1 MTKPPQIPLEVS
13 IQRLQQQLKRGAITS
28 QALTQHY
35 LERIEQLDAGK
46 LNSVRQVN
54 PDALEI
60 ARGLD
65 RERENGVARG
75 AMHGIPV
82 LLKANIDTADLL
94 ETTAGSLTLR
104 GSLAQQDAFLVTKLR
119 EAGALILGKTNMT
132 EWANFTTTGMPNGY
146 SSLGGQVKNPYG
158 DFDTGGS
165 SSGSGASIA
174 ANLAVV
180 AVGTET
186 SGSILSPAVSN
197 SLVGIKP
204 TVGLIS
210 RTGIIPIAASQDTAG
225 PMTRC
230 VADAAALLS
239 VMAGRDPLDSA
250 TKGSRSETDYTKFL
264 EKDGLRGARIGV
276 PRAYYWDFVTADQ
289 RSILETA
296 LIALQDCGAT
306 LIENADISTAK
317 AVSDAGYAVLVY
329 EFKRDLN
336 KYLRHLKPPYPRN
349 LLEVIRANE
358 ASFATNLRYG
368 QTLLLASQAASG
380 TRGKYYQYARAED
393 IRLAKLEGI
402 DLTLQQHNL
411 DAIFMPMYWGAQIGA
426 KAGYPTITVPAG
438 YDVNGQ
444 PVGVS
449 LLGAAYSE
457 GKLIQYGYAY
467 EQATKARKSPLLEV
481 E

>member
-1 MTKPPQIPLEVS
+1 MTKPPQIPLDLS
-13 IQRLQQQLKRGAITS
+13 IQQLQQQMKSGAITS
-28 QALTQHY
+28 EALTQHHF
-35 LERIEQLDAGK
+35 ERIARVDAGK
-46 LNSVRQVN
+46 LNSVRQTN

-65 RERENGVARG
+65 AERASGGTRG
-75 AMHGIPV
+75 ILHGIPV
-82 LLKANIDTADLL
+82 LVKDNISTADGL

-104 GSLAQQDAFLVTKLR
+104 GSIAQNDAFLVTKLR
-119 EAGALILGKTNMT
+119 EAGAVILGKANMT
-132 EWANFTTTGMPNGY
+132 EWANFISTDMPNGY

-165 SSGSGASIA
+165 SSGSGSSIA
-174 ANLAVV
+174 ADLAVV

-186 SGSILSPAVSN
+186 SGSILSPSVSN

-230 VADAAALLS
+230 VADAAVLLG
-239 VMAGRDPLDSA
+239 VLAGRDPQDSA
-250 TKGSRSETDYTKFL
+250 TKGSRGEADYTKFL
-264 EKDGLRGARIGV
+264 VKDGLRGARIGV
-276 PRAYYWDFVTADQ
+276 PRVHYWDLVTPDQ
-289 RSILETA
+289 RPIFETA
-296 LIALQDCGAT
+296 LVALQDCGAV
-306 LIENADISTAK
+306 LIDAEIPTAK

-336 KYLRHLKPPYPRN
+336 NYLRSLERPYPQS
-349 LLEVIRANE
+349 LLEVIRLNE
-358 ASFATNLRYG
+358 VNFETHLRYG

-380 TRGKYYQYARAED
+380 TRGQYYRHARAED
-393 IRLAKLEGI
+393 LRLAKLEGI
-402 DLTLQQHNL
+402 DATMQQHKL

-444 PVGVS
+444 PVGIS
-449 LLGAAYSE
+449 LLGSAYSE
-457 GKLIQYGYAY
+457 GKLIQYGYGF
-467 EQATKARKSPLLEV
+467 EQATKARKSPPLEEV
-481 E
+481 

>member
-1 MTKPPQIPLEVS
+1 MTKLPQIPLESS
-13 IQRLQQQLKRGAITS
+13 IQQLQQQLKSGAITS
-28 QALTQHY
+28 EALTQHY
-35 LERIEQLDAGK
+35 LERIARVDAGK
-46 LNSVRQVN
+46 LNSVRQIN

-65 RERENGVARG
+65 AERKSGSARG
-75 AMHGIPV
+75 ALHGIPV
-82 LLKANIDTADLL
+82 LVKDNVATADGI
-94 ETTAGSLTLR
+94 ETSAGSLTLR
-104 GSLAQQDAFLVTKLR
+104 GCIARDDAFLVTKLR
-119 EAGALILGKTNMT
+119 EAGAVVIGKTNMT

-186 SGSILSPAVSN
+186 SGSILSPSVSN

-230 VADAAALLS
+230 VADAAVLLS
-239 VMAGRDPLDSA
+239 VLAGRDPKDSA
-250 TKGSRSETDYTKFL
+250 TKGSKIEVDYTKFL
-264 EKDGLRGARIGV
+264 EKDGLRGARIGA
-276 PRAYYWDFVTADQ
+276 PRAHYWDNVTPDQ
-289 RSILETA
+289 RPILETA
-296 LIALQDCGAT
+296 LVALGDCGAV
-306 LIENADISTAK
+306 LVNADIPTAK

-336 KYLRHLKPPYPRN
+336 KYLRLLEPPYPRS
-349 LLEVIRANE
+349 LLEVIRLNE
-358 ASFATNLRYG
+358 ANFETHLRYG

-380 TRGKYYQYARAED
+380 TRSKYYQHSRAED
-393 IRLAKLEGI
+393 VCLAKLEGI
-402 DLTLQQHNL
+402 DATMQQHKL
-411 DAIFMPMYWGAQIGA
+411 DAMFMPMYWGAQIGA

-438 YDVNGQ
+438 YDANGQ
-444 PVGVS
+444 PVGIS
-449 LLGAAYSE
+449 LLGSAYSE
-457 GKLIQYGYAY
+457 GKLIQYGYAF
-467 EQATKARKSPLLEV
+467 EQATQARKSPKLEV
-481 E
+481 K

>member
-1 MTKPPQIPLEVS
+1 MTKPPQIPLDLS
-13 IQRLQQQLKRGAITS
+13 IQQLQQQMKSGAITS
-28 QALTQHY
+28 EALTQHHF
-35 LERIEQLDAGK
+35 ERIARVDAGK
-46 LNSVRQVN
+46 LNSVRQTN

-65 RERENGVARG
+65 AERASGGTRG
-75 AMHGIPV
+75 ILHGIPV
-82 LLKANIDTADLL
+82 LVKDNISTADGL

-104 GSLAQQDAFLVTKLR
+104 GSIARDDAFLVTKLR
-119 EAGALILGKTNMT
+119 EAGAVILGKANMT
-132 EWANFTTTGMPNGY
+132 EWANFISTDMPNGY

-165 SSGSGASIA
+165 SSGSGSSIA
-174 ANLAVV
+174 ADLAVV

-186 SGSILSPAVSN
+186 SGSILSPSVSN

-230 VADAAALLS
+230 VADAAVLLG
-239 VMAGRDPLDSA
+239 VLAGRDPQDSA
-250 TKGSRSETDYTKFL
+250 TKGSRGEADYTKFL
-264 EKDGLRGARIGV
+264 VKDGLRGARIGV
-276 PRAYYWDFVTADQ
+276 PRVHYWDLVTPDQ
-289 RSILETA
+289 RPIFETA
-296 LIALQDCGAT
+296 LVALQDCGAV
-306 LIENADISTAK
+306 LIDAEIPTAK

-336 KYLRHLKPPYPRN
+336 KYLRSLERPYPQS
-349 LLEVIRANE
+349 LLEVIRLNE
-358 ASFATNLRYG
+358 VNFETHLRYG

-380 TRGKYYQYARAED
+380 TRGQYYRHARAED
-393 IRLAKLEGI
+393 LRLAKLEGI
-402 DLTLQQHNL
+402 DATMQQHKL

-444 PVGVS
+444 PVGIS
-449 LLGAAYSE
+449 LLGSAYSE
-457 GKLIQYGYAY
+457 GKLIQYGYAF
-467 EQATKARKSPLLEV
+467 EQATKARKSPPLEEV
-481 E
+481 

>member
-1 MTKPPQIPLEVS
+1 MTKPPQIALLELS
-13 IQRLQQQLKRGAITS
+13 IQQLQQQLKRGVITS
-28 QALTQHY
+28 QTLTQHY
-35 LERIEQLDAGK
+35 LERIEELDAGK
-46 LNSVRQVN
+46 LNSLRQVN
-54 PDALEI
+54 PAALEI

-65 RERENGVARG
+65 AERKNGAARG
-75 AMHGIPV
+75 ALHGIPV
-82 LLKANIDTADLL
+82 LVKDNIATADLL
-94 ETTAGSLTLR
+94 STSAGSLTLQGCVAR
-104 GSLAQQDAFLVTKLR
+104 EDAFLVSKLR
-119 EAGALILGKTNMT
+119 EAGAVILGKTNMT

-146 SSLGGQVKNPYG
+146 SSLGGQVRNPYG

-186 SGSILSPAVSN
+186 SGSILSPSVSN

-210 RTGIIPIAASQDTAG
+210 RKGIIPIAASQDTAG

-230 VADAAALLS
+230 VADAAVLLG
-239 VMAGRDPLDSA
+239 VLAGRDPQDSA
-250 TKGSRSETDYTKFL
+250 TKGSRNEADYTKFL
-264 EKDGLRGARIGV
+264 EKDGLRDARIGV
-276 PRAYYWDFVTADQ
+276 PRAHYWDLVTPDQ
-289 RSILETA
+289 RPILETA
-296 LIALQDCGAT
+296 LVALGDCGAV
-306 LIENADISTAK
+306 LIDADIPTAK

-329 EFKRDLN
+329 EFKHDLN
-336 KYLRHLKPPYPRN
+336 KYLRSLEPPYPRS

-358 ASFATNLRYG
+358 ANFETHLRYG

-380 TRGKYYQYARAED
+380 TRSKYYQHSRAED

-402 DLTLQQHNL
+402 DATIQQHRL

-438 YDVNGQ
+438 YDQSGQ
-444 PVGVS
+444 PVGIS

-467 EQATKARKSPLLEV
+467 EQATNARKPPPLEV
-481 E
+481 I

>member
-1 MTKPPQIPLEVS
+1 MTKPPQIPLDLS
-13 IQRLQQQLKRGAITS
+13 IQQLQQQMKSGAITS
-28 QALTQHY
+28 EALTQHHF
-35 LERIEQLDAGK
+35 ERIARVDAGK
-46 LNSVRQVN
+46 LNSVRQTN

-65 RERENGVARG
+65 AERASGGTRG
-75 AMHGIPV
+75 ILHGIPV
-82 LLKANIDTADLL
+82 LVKDNISTADGL

-104 GSLAQQDAFLVTKLR
+104 GSIAQNDAFLVTKLR
-119 EAGALILGKTNMT
+119 EAGAVILGKANMT
-132 EWANFTTTGMPNGY
+132 EWANFISTDMPNGY

-165 SSGSGASIA
+165 SSGSGSSIA
-174 ANLAVV
+174 ADLAVV

-186 SGSILSPAVSN
+186 SGSILSPSVSN

-230 VADAAALLS
+230 VADAAVLLG
-239 VMAGRDPLDSA
+239 VLAGRDPQDSA
-250 TKGSRSETDYTKFL
+250 TKGSRGEADYTKFL
-264 EKDGLRGARIGV
+264 VKDGLRGARIGV
-276 PRAYYWDFVTADQ
+276 PRVHYWDLVTPDQ
-289 RSILETA
+289 RPIFETA
-296 LIALQDCGAT
+296 LVALQDCGAV
-306 LIENADISTAK
+306 LIDAEIPTAK

-336 KYLRHLKPPYPRN
+336 KYLRSLERPYPQS
-349 LLEVIRANE
+349 LLEVIRLNE
-358 ASFATNLRYG
+358 VNFETHLRYG

-380 TRGKYYQYARAED
+380 TRGQYYRHARAED
-393 IRLAKLEGI
+393 LRLAKLEGI
-402 DLTLQQHNL
+402 DATMQQHKL

-444 PVGVS
+444 PVGIS
-449 LLGAAYSE
+449 LLGSAYSE
-457 GKLIQYGYAY
+457 GKLIQYGYAF
-467 EQATKARKSPLLEV
+467 EQATKARKSPPLEEV
-481 E
+481 

>member
-1 MTKPPQIPLEVS
+1 MTKPPKLPLEVS
-13 IQRLQQQLKRGAITS
+13 IQQVQQQMKSGAITS
-28 QALTQHY
+28 EALTQHY
-35 LERIEQLDAGK
+35 LERIVRFDASK
-46 LNSVRQVN
+46 LNSVRQTN

-60 ARGLD
+60 ARSLD
-65 RERENGVARG
+65 AERSNGKARG
-75 AMHGIPV
+75 PLHGIPV
-82 LLKANIDTADLL
+82 LVKDNISTADGI
-94 ETTAGSLTLR
+94 ETTAGSLTLQGCIAR
-104 GSLAQQDAFLVTKLR
+104 DDAFLVTKLR
-119 EAGALILGKTNMT
+119 EAGAVILGKTNMT

-146 SSLGGQVKNPYG
+146 SSLGGQVKNSYG

-165 SSGSGASIA
+165 SSGSGVSIA

-230 VADAAALLS
+230 VADAAVLLS
-239 VMAGRDPLDSA
+239 VLAGRDPLDSA
-250 TKGSRSETDYTKFL
+250 TKGSRREADYTKFL

-276 PRAYYWDFVTADQ
+276 PRAHYWDNVTPDQ
-289 RSILETA
+289 RPILETA
-296 LIALQDCGAT
+296 LIAMQDCGAV
-306 LIENADISTAK
+306 LVNADIPTAK

-336 KYLRHLKPPYPRN
+336 KYLRLLEPPYPRS
-349 LLEVIRANE
+349 LLEVIRLNE
-358 ASFATNLRYG
+358 ANFETHLRYG

-380 TRGKYYQYARAED
+380 TRSKYYQHSRAED
-393 IRLAKLEGI
+393 VCLAKLEGI
-402 DLTLQQHNL
+402 DATMQQHKL
-411 DAIFMPMYWGAQIGA
+411 DAMFMPMYWGAQIGA

-438 YDVNGQ
+438 YDANGQ
-444 PVGVS
+444 PVGIS
-449 LLGAAYSE
+449 LLGSAYSE
-457 GKLIQYGYAY
+457 GKLIQYGYAF
-467 EQATKARKSPLLEV
+467 EQATQARKSPKLEV
-481 E
+481 K

>member
-1 MTKPPQIPLEVS
+1 MTKPPLIPLEVS
-13 IQRLQQQLKRGAITS
+13 IQQLQQQLERGAITS
-28 QALTQHY
+28 EALTQHH
-35 LERIEQLDAGK
+35 LERIARVDAGK
-46 LNSVRQVN
+46 LGSVRQTN
-54 PDALEI
+54 PDALLI
-60 ARGLD
+60 ARELD
-65 RERENGVARG
+65 AERSSGATRG
-75 AMHGIPV
+75 ALHGIPV
-82 LLKANIDTADLL
+82 LLKDNISTADGL
-94 ETTAGSLTLR
+94 ETTAGSLTLQGCVAAR
-104 GSLAQQDAFLVTKLR
+104 DAFLVSKLR
-119 EAGALILGKTNMT
+119 EAGALIVGKTNMT

-174 ANLAVV
+174 ADLAVV

-204 TVGLIS
+204 TVGLVS
-210 RTGIIPIAASQDTAG
+210 RRGIIPIAASQDTAG

-230 VADAAALLS
+230 VADAAVLLS

-250 TKGSRSETDYTKFL
+250 TKGSRGETDYTKFL

-276 PRAYYWDFVTADQ
+276 PRAHYWDLVTPDQ
-289 RSILETA
+289 RPILETA
-296 LIALQDCGAT
+296 LIALQDCGAV
-306 LIENADISTAK
+306 LIDAEIPTAK

-336 KYLRHLKPPYPRN
+336 KYLRHLKPPYPQS

-358 ASFATNLRYG
+358 ANFATNLRYG

-380 TRGKYYQYARAED
+380 TRGAYYQYARAED

-402 DLTLQQHNL
+402 DATMQQHHL

-426 KAGYPTITVPAG
+426 KAGYPTITIPAG
-438 YDVNGQ
+438 YDANGQ
-444 PVGVS
+444 PVGIS
-449 LLGAAYSE
+449 LLGSAYSE
-457 GKLIQYGYAY
+457 GKLIQYGYAF
-467 EQATKARKSPLLEV
+467 EQATKARKAPKLEMG
-481 E
+481 